1 MPRPEMK
8 TDKLPVVCFAPAL
21 TDENL
26 VNYRIAVDLMELSP
40 IKDAC
45 NECLVAVEAWH
56 KLPESTRDDVDK
68 FRIRHGGVDKTFSV
82 VPLEKEHVEQ
92 LWELVPWGYE
102 LDAMQSLFD
111 GIPVE
116 QKELRD
122 MAFHLLWHARE
133 LCEDREPLTQ
143 DKL

>member
-8 TDKLPVVCFAPAL
+8 TDTLPVACFAPVL
-21 TDENL
+21 SDSNL
-26 VNYRIAVDLMELSP
+26 VSYRVAVDLLEP
-40 IKDAC
+40 GPVKDAC
-45 NECLVAVEAWH
+45 DECLKAVEAWH

-68 FRIRHGGVDKTFSV
+68 FRIKHNGVDTTFSV
-82 VPLEKEHVEQ
+82 VPLEKEHIEQ
-92 LWELVPWGYE
+92 LWALVPWGYE
-102 LDAMQSLFD
+102 IDAMQSLFD
-111 GIPVE
+111 AIPDWE
-116 QKELRD
+116 KDLRN

>member
-1 MPRPEMK
+1 MK
-8 TDKLPVVCFAPAL
+8 TDRLPVACFAPVL
-21 TDENL
+21 TDESL
-26 VNYRIAVDLMELSP
+26 VNYRIAVDLLELGP
-40 IKDAC
+40 VKDAC
-45 NECLVAVEAWH
+45 NGCLKAVEAWH

-68 FRIRHGGVDKTFSV
+68 FRIRHNGVDKTFSV
-82 VPLEKEHVEQ
+82 VPLKKEHVEQ

-111 GIPVE
+111 GIPAE
-116 QKELRD
+116 QKELRN
-122 MAFHLLWHARE
+122 MAFHILWHARE